1 MRNPASSFRSLS
13 LGVFVSLVGGAL
25 SSSAC
30 SGSSATPGDAGS
42 PPVDPPLDAGTG
54 EETSLDGA
62 ALDAR
67 GPVGSTKGSGGV
79 VCASRGELSG
89 GRAFCT
95 LTIAGAEVKLA
106 EPTAGAGPFRVVAYL
121 HGDGA
126 AAHNSGSAMRALLPF
141 ADERHALVLSVKAPN
156 GCRWWQVPTQTDCS
170 DTAPE
175 VPDTDGLNAD
185 VLKAVLDAVRA
196 AYDVTLGNAYYYGS
210 SGGSI
215 FLTSQFV
222 RKYGDAYPGV
232 YALNCGGE
240 RPTKAFAWDTT
251 LAEKRA
257 GTTMFFTYGDQDFL
271 KPDIEKAAPHFA
283 GLGFPVDTKVVA
295 GAGHCAF
302 DGHGRAVEVF
312 RAN

>member
-1 MRNPASSFRSLS
+1 
-13 LGVFVSLVGGAL
+13 
-25 SSSAC
+25 
-30 SGSSATPGDAGS
+30 
-42 PPVDPPLDAGTG
+42 
-54 EETSLDGA
+54 
-62 ALDAR
+62 
-67 GPVGSTKGSGGV
+67 
-79 VCASRGELSG
+79 
-89 GRAFCT
+89 
-95 LTIAGAEVKLA
+95 
-106 EPTAGAGPFRVVAYL
+106 
-121 HGDGA
+121 
-126 AAHNSGSAMRALLPF
+126 MRALLPF
-141 ADERHALVLSVKAPN
+141 ADERHALVVSVKAPN

-175 VPDTDGLNAD
+175 VPDTEGLNAD
-185 VLKAVLDAVRA
+185 VLKTVLDSLRA

-251 LAEKRA
+251 SPEKRA

-271 KPDIEKAAPHFA
+271 KADIERAAPHFA